1 MLIIIQFVQIIF
13 VQTNREITEDDIVF
27 EDFAR
32 IRLKGENV
40 SDKRREVKWKHLYE
54 YFLLS
59 SSR

>member
-40 SDKRREVKWKHLYE
+40 SDKRREVK
-54 YFLLS
+54 
-59 SSR
+59 